1 MVAIAGRHT
10 PWVETNLLLTIS
22 STYLFL
28 HLHSLC
34 VCTIV
39 CTRITLR
46 KTKRKYNIYIYIYC
60 NNIYCNNIRVSLD
73 VLGIIDVT
81 GVQGGAPPRNADLR
95 GDRSR
100 PDLCRCGHSRSMWG
114 PQHPLQAWRYLQC
127 RCLHLPSLYRRQISA

>member
-46 KTKRKYNIYIYIYC
+46 KTKRKYNIYIYC
-60 NNIYCNNIRVSLD
+60 NNIYCNNIRVSLN